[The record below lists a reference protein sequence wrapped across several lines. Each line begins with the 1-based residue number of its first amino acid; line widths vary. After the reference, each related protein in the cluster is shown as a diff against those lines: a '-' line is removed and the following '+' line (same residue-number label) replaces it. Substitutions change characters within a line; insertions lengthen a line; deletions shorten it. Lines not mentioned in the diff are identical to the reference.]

1 MGERLLIEEK
11 FIKNLSKDHSPTGKM
26 DKQEIIKK
34 TELFVKETLEKDS
47 TGHDWWHTHRVR
59 NLAKRIAKEE
69 GADIF
74 IVELA
79 ALLHDIGD
87 YKFFQGDEEAGSAL
101 VRKWLHSLK
110 ISPSLINNIVEIT
123 SQVSFMHTLTNKSK
137 DSVKKNSVP
146 TLSQELMAVTDADR
160 LDAMGAIG
168 IARAFT
174 YGGFFNRPIY
184 DPIIKPNKS
193 ITKEEYKTTEAPSIN
208 HFYEKLLKLKDM
220 MYTDLGRKIAKKR
233 HRFLKLYLK
242 EFFKEWKGKM

>member
-1 MGERLLIEEK
+1 
-11 FIKNLSKDHSPTGKM
+11 M
-26 DKQEIIKK
+26 DRQEIIKK
-34 TELFVKETLEKDS
+34 TETFVKETLGKDS
-47 TGHDWWHTHRVR
+47 TGHDWWHVHRVR
-59 NLAKRIAKEE
+59 NLAKGIARHE

-74 IVELA
+74 VVELA

-87 YKFFQGDEEAGSAL
+87 YKFFQGDEEAGAVK
-101 VRKWLHSLK
+101 VREWLSSLE
-110 ISPSLINNIVEIT
+110 ISPSFIHKIVGIT
-123 SQVSFMHTLTNKSK
+123 SQISFMYTLPDKGKGKGKK
-137 DSVKKNSVP
+137 DSTIP
-146 TLSQELMAVTDADR
+146 ILSKELMAVTDADR

-184 DPIIKPNKS
+184 DPAVKPSKS

-220 MYTDLGRKIAKKR
+220 MYTPFGRKMAKRR
-233 HRFLKLYLK
+233 HRFLNLYLK

>member
-1 MGERLLIEEK
+1 MNK
-11 FIKNLSKDHSPTGKM
+11 K
-26 DKQEIIKK
+26 EIIEK
-34 TELFVKETLEKDS
+34 TELFVKETLGRDS
-47 TGHDWWHTHRVR
+47 TGHDWWHIHRVR
-59 NLAKRIAKEE
+59 NLAKRIALHE

-87 YKFFQGDEEAGSAL
+87 YKFFQGDEEAGAAK
-101 VRKWLHSLK
+101 VREWVSSLE
-110 ISPSLINNIVEIT
+110 ISPSFIDKIVEIT
-123 SQVSFMHTLTNKSK
+123 SRISFMHTLINKSEGGG
-137 DSVKKNSVP
+137 KKNSAVL
-146 TLSQELMAVTDADR
+146 TLSRELMAVTDADR

-184 DPIIKPNKS
+184 DPSIKPSKT

-220 MYTDLGRKIAKKR
+220 MHTKLGRKMAKRR
-233 HRFLKLYLK
+233 HRFLNLFLK
-242 EFFKEWKGKM
+242 QFFKEWKGKM

>member
-1 MGERLLIEEK
+1 
-11 FIKNLSKDHSPTGKM
+11 M

-34 TELFVKETLEKDS
+34 TETFVKETLSKDS
-47 TGHDWWHTHRVR
+47 TGHDWWHVHRVR
-59 NLAKRIAKEE
+59 NLAKRIALHE

-87 YKFFQGDEEAGSAL
+87 YKFFQGDEEAGAVK
-101 VRKWLHSLK
+101 VRGWLSSLE
-110 ISPSLINNIVEIT
+110 ISPSLIDKIVGIT
-123 SQVSFMHTLTNKSK
+123 SQIFFIHTLPDKSK
-137 DSVKKNSVP
+137 EKDKKNSTTP
-146 TLSQELMAVTDADR
+146 TISKELMAVTDADR

-184 DPIIKPNKS
+184 DPNTKPSKF

-220 MYTDLGRKIAKKR
+220 MYTPLGRKMAKRR
-233 HRFLKLYLK
+233 HRFLNLYLK
-242 EFFKEWKGKM
+242 QFFKEWKGKV

>member
-1 MGERLLIEEK
+1 
-11 FIKNLSKDHSPTGKM
+11 M

-34 TELFVKETLEKDS
+34 TEIFVKETLSKDS
-47 TGHDWWHTHRVR
+47 TGHDWWHIYRVR
-59 NLAKRIAKEE
+59 NLAKRIARYE

-87 YKFFQGDEEAGSAL
+87 YKFFQGNEEAGAVK
-101 VRKWLHSLK
+101 VREWLSSLE
-110 ISPSLINNIVEIT
+110 ISPSLIDKIVQIT
-123 SQVSFMHTLTNKSK
+123 SQISFMHTLPDKGK
-137 DSVKKNSVP
+137 RKGKKNP
-146 TLSQELMAVTDADR
+146 AIPKLSKELMSVTDADR

-168 IARAFT
+168 IARTFT

-184 DPIIKPNKS
+184 DSSIKASKF

-220 MYTDLGRKIAKKR
+220 MYTPLGRKMAKRR
-233 HRFLKLYLK
+233 HRFLNLYLK
-242 EFFKEWKGKM
+242 QFFKEWKGKM